1 MSPAVVSLRTALRTA
16 LLPVSLFALT
26 AAAPARHPVS
36 PGWMLVGFA
45 TAAAVAGI
53 PLYLVV
59 RRRRETAT
67 ADQVRGCVP

>member
-1 MSPAVVSLRTALRTA
+1 MPAC
-16 LLPVSLFALT
+16 LFALT
-26 AAAPARHPVS
+26 AAAPAEHPVS
-36 PGWMLVGFA
+36 PGWVLVGFA